1 MKTNRR
7 GFGKE
12 IMDAKKITG
21 ILMAAALT
29 ALVAALAPAGTLA
42 LMEVGL
48 VGLFYVVRR
57 RRTSFEALRYGG

>member
-1 MKTNRR
+1 
-7 GFGKE
+7 
-12 IMDAKKITG
+12 MDAKKITG

-29 ALVAALAPAGTLA
+29 AMVAAVAPAGTLA

>member
-1 MKTNRR
+1 MKTNRW
-7 GFGKE
+7 GYGKE

-29 ALVAALAPAGTLA
+29 AMVAAVAPARTLA
-42 LMEVGL
+42 LMEVAL

-57 RRTSFEALRYGG
+57 RRTSFEALR